1 MTTNV
6 ADLPFNKA
14 ELPSRDVP
22 RETISHVTDPQVTQ
36 SYVPPRDPDYIDR
49 QMPELKQS
57 KIEKLLEEFRIP
69 IMVGVVYLLFE
80 MPMTQSLL
88 LRTAPTLL
96 ADSSTG
102 LLFKSVAFAGAFYA
116 VSMGLEYMS
125 KP

>member
-36 SYVPPRDPDYIDR
+36 SYVPPREPDYIDR

-57 KIEKLLEEFRIP
+57 KIEKLLDRANIHKSSRDP
-69 IMVGVVYLLFE
+69 I
-80 MPMTQSLL
+80 
-88 LRTAPTLL
+88 
-96 ADSSTG
+96 
-102 LLFKSVAFAGAFYA
+102 KKKFAEKYFVNKKYFLKNAQRQNGR
-116 VSMGLEYMS
+116 S
-125 KP
+125 PITPRPR